1 MFVSM
6 FKEAYEEFKH
16 VLLAFIYDKDDLTSP
31 VASEVGCNLLVSVNA
46 NLMKSFFFSLFSS
59 VRGNKVLTPVHP
71 WTTGILYLFYSSWYI
86 CIVSG
91 KKLWI
96 LITLPQFETDNRN
109 LDIVFSWSKLSIVKY
124 RLS

>member
-71 WTTGILYLFYSSWYI
+71 
-86 CIVSG
+86 
-91 KKLWI
+91 
-96 LITLPQFETDNRN
+96 
-109 LDIVFSWSKLSIVKY
+109 
-124 RLS
+124 